1 MQNSV
6 ARRYLRQVKWWL
18 ICPKPHRKRMETQA
32 RTMIFGFAEEYPEAK
47 YEQYVANF
55 GAPQV
60 FADAIL
66 DEMDREQVQKA
77 KRQRRFIC
85 WGLAACLAAVLAAV
99 SMFWYIQYEGIR
111 DLTKNGDITIV
122 MHPAEELTE
131 EEFQKIL
138 DEASKNKLNGG

>member
-6 ARRYLRQVKWWL
+6 ARRYLRQVKWRL
-18 ICPKPHRKRMETQA
+18 VCPKSHRERLETQA
-32 RTMIFGFAEEYPEAK
+32 RAMIFGFAEEYPEAK

-66 DEMDREQVQKA
+66 DEVDREQVQKA

-99 SMFWYIQYEGIR
+99 SVFWYIQYEEMK
-111 DLTKNGDITIV
+111 DLRKNIV
-122 MHPAEELTE
+122 IVEFPPEEMTE

-138 DEASKNKLNGG
+138 DNASKNKLNGG